1 MNSIDPR
8 VMKQLLQQQLLNK
21 ISLFSDNQE
30 TSGTDGSDD
39 FGTLLQ
45 TLMGQASGGDGDSS
59 SDLLTAALGQAGT
72 GTSLSSLSALS
83 KAYTPLL
90 NANQASAV
98 SGTAPYQDLIEA
110 ASKRYGVDSSLVN
123 AVIKQES
130 DFNHRAV
137 SSAGAKGLMQLMDG
151 TGSGFGV
158 TNPFD
163 PQQNIEAGTHFL
175 SNLLQKY
182 NGNEGVA
189 LAAYNAGPNR
199 IDRLGIRNDQD
210 LSDKLHLLPKE
221 TQAYVNKVLG
231 NKSSFSI

>member
-8 VMKQLLQQQLLNK
+8 VMKQLLQLQLLNK
-21 ISLFSDNQE
+21 VSLFSDNQG
-30 TSGTDGSDD
+30 TSSTDGSDD
-39 FGTLLQ
+39 FGALLQ
-45 TLMGQASGGDGDSS
+45 TLMGQATGDSDSS
-59 SDLLTAALGQAGT
+59 SDLLTAALGQAGA

-83 KAYTPLL
+83 KSYSPL
-90 NANQASAV
+90 QSV
-98 SGTAPYQDLIEA
+98 DQTSTATDKVPFQDLVEA

-130 DFNHRAV
+130 DFNHQAV

-163 PQQNIEAGTHFL
+163 PQQNIDAGTHFL
-175 SNLLQKY
+175 SNLLKKY
-182 NGNEGVA
+182 DGNEGVA
-189 LAAYNAGPNR
+189 LAAYNAGANR

-210 LSDKLHLLPKE
+210 LSNKLHLLPKE
-221 TQAYVNKVLG
+221 TQGYVNKVL
-231 NKSSFSI
+231 NAKSNFTI